1 MKRRVGQYL
10 MDAVHEAGVNKIF
23 GVPGDFNL
31 AFLDD
36 IVSHEGVEW
45 VGTTNELNGAYTA
58 DGYARM
64 NGLGVLV
71 TTFGV
76 GELSA
81 VNGIAGAY
89 AERVPVIA
97 ITGAPT
103 RAVEKAGKYVHHSLG
118 EGHFDSY
125 RHMFEPITTAQAY
138 ITTENATTEIPR
150 VINAALQERRPVH
163 IHLPIDVAVS
173 DIEVEQPFKV
183 EKTPQQDVSQY
194 VDMVADKLRSA

>member
-10 MDAVHEAGVNKIF
+10 MDAVHEARVNKIF

-81 VNGIAGAY
+81 LMVLQALMQNVFRSLLSQAHQPELLKRQANMC
-89 AERVPVIA
+89 
-97 ITGAPT
+97 IT
-103 RAVEKAGKYVHHSLG
+103 L
-118 EGHFDSY
+118 
-125 RHMFEPITTAQAY
+125 
-138 ITTENATTEIPR
+138 
-150 VINAALQERRPVH
+150 
-163 IHLPIDVAVS
+163 
-173 DIEVEQPFKV
+173 
-183 EKTPQQDVSQY
+183 
-194 VDMVADKLRSA
+194 

>member
-1 MKRRVGQYL
+1 
-10 MDAVHEAGVNKIF
+10 MDAVGHEAGVNKIF

-89 AERVPVIA
+89 AERVPVIIA

-103 RAVEKAGKYVHHSLG
+103 RAVERQAN
-118 EGHFDSY
+118 
-125 RHMFEPITTAQAY
+125 MCIT
-138 ITTENATTEIPR
+138 
-150 VINAALQERRPVH
+150 
-163 IHLPIDVAVS
+163 
-173 DIEVEQPFKV
+173 
-183 EKTPQQDVSQY
+183 
-194 VDMVADKLRSA
+194 LR

>member
-36 IVSHEGVEW
+36 IVSHKGVEW

-81 VNGIAGAY
+81 VNG
-89 AERVPVIA
+89 
-97 ITGAPT
+97 
-103 RAVEKAGKYVHHSLG
+103 
-118 EGHFDSY
+118 
-125 RHMFEPITTAQAY
+125 
-138 ITTENATTEIPR
+138 
-150 VINAALQERRPVH
+150 
-163 IHLPIDVAVS
+163 
-173 DIEVEQPFKV
+173 
-183 EKTPQQDVSQY
+183 
-194 VDMVADKLRSA
+194 